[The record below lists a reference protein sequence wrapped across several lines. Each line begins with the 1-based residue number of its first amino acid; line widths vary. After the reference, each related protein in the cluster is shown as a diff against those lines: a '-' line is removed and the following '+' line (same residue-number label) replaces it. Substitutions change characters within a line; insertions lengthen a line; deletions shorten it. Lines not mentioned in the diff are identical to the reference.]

1 MTSQP
6 APGDR
11 PAPGDHSAALTIP
24 AAGVLFDCDG
34 VLVDSDA
41 SVLSAW
47 SRWSVAHGLDPEKV
61 GPMVHGRRAFD
72 TVALLIDEPDRAEA
86 YDAINTMEVDSAA
99 TVTAIPGALDLV
111 TSIPDGQWAVVTS
124 GNRILAAARLA
135 AAGIPQAGVAITA
148 DDVTDGKP
156 HPEGYRAAAAG
167 LGLDPALT
175 VVLEDAN
182 SGVLAARA
190 AGVGAVIGV
199 GERALETDAD
209 VVVTDLRGI
218 SWTGDGLRISQD
230 GLLRGSRG
238 TAAAGG

>member
-1 MTSQP
+1 
-6 APGDR
+6 
-11 PAPGDHSAALTIP
+11 
-24 AAGVLFDCDG
+24 
-34 VLVDSDA
+34 
-41 SVLSAW
+41 
-47 SRWSVAHGLDPEKV
+47 
-61 GPMVHGRRAFD
+61 
-72 TVALLIDEPDRAEA
+72 VALLIDEPGRAEA

-111 TSIPDGQWAVVTS
+111 NSIPGGQWAVVTS

-167 LGLDPALT
+167 LGLEPALT
-175 VVLEDAN
+175 VVLEDAT

-218 SWTGDGLRISQD
+218 NWTGEGLRISND
-230 GLLRGSRG
+230 GLLRGPIDSDG
-238 TAAAGG
+238 

>member
-1 MTSQP
+1 MIQQTADQV
-6 APGDR
+6 
-11 PAPGDHSAALTIP
+11 LIP

-47 SRWSVAHGLDPEKV
+47 SRWSVAHGLDPETV

-72 TVALLIDEPDRAEA
+72 TVALLIDEPGRAAA

-99 TVTAIPGALDLV
+99 TVTAIPGALELV
-111 TSIPDGQWAVVTS
+111 SSIAEDRWAVVTS

-135 AAGIPQAGVAITA
+135 AAGIPQAAVAITA

-218 SWTGDGLRISQD
+218 NWTGDGLRISRV
-230 GLLRGSRG
+230 GMLRGPL
-238 TAAAGG
+238 GGDSAPADSADR

>member
-1 MTSQP
+1 MIQQTT
-6 APGDR
+6 D
-11 PAPGDHSAALTIP
+11 DVLID

-47 SRWSVAHGLDPEKV
+47 SRWSVAYGLDPETV

-72 TVALLIDEPDRAEA
+72 TVALLIEEHGRTEA

-111 TSIPDGQWAVVTS
+111 SSMSDGHWAIVTS
-124 GNRILAAARLA
+124 GNRVLATARLK
-135 AAGIPQAGVAITA
+135 AAGIPLASVAITA
-148 DDVTDGKP
+148 DDVDDGKP
-156 HPEGYRAAAAG
+156 HPAGYRAAAAA

-175 VVLEDAN
+175 VVLEDAG
-182 SGVLAARA
+182 SGVLAARS
-190 AGVGAVIGV
+190 AGVSAVIGV

-209 VVVTDLRGI
+209 VVVTDLAGI
-218 SWTGDGLRISQD
+218 SWTGDGLRISRA
-230 GLLRGSRG
+230 GMLRGPQGERVG
-238 TAAAGG
+238 PAAADSTAG

>member
-86 YDAINTMEVDSAA
+86 YDAINTIEVDSAA

-135 AAGIPQAGVAITA
+135 AAGIPQAGVAVTA

-156 HPEGYRAAAAG
+156 HPEGYRTAAKLIG
-167 LGLDPALT
+167 LSPAQT
-175 VVLEDAN
+175 VVFEDAD
-182 SGVLAARA
+182 SGVIAARA
-190 AGVGAVIGV
+190 AGVSAVIGV
-199 GERALETDAD
+199 GVRALQTDAD
-209 VVVTDLRGI
+209 VVVMNLNGI
-218 SWTGDGLRISQD
+218 SWTGNGLAIDKRT
-230 GLLRGSRG
+230 LLRAPGDPAS
-238 TAAAGG
+238 

>member
-1 MTSQP
+1 MTSQT
-6 APGDR
+6 APGEQ
-11 PAPGDHSAALTIP
+11 PAEVTIP

-47 SRWSVAHGLDPEKV
+47 SRWSVTYGLDPETV

-72 TVALLIDEPDRAEA
+72 TVALLIDEPGRAEA
-86 YDAINTMEVDSAA
+86 YDAINTMEVESAA

-111 TSIPDGQWAVVTS
+111 TSMPAGRWAVVTS
-124 GNRILAAARLA
+124 GNRILAGARLA

-167 LGLDPALT
+167 LGLRPAVT
-175 VVLEDAN
+175 VVLEDAD
-182 SGVLAARA
+182 SGVQAARA

-218 SWTGDGLRISQD
+218 SWTGDGLRISPD
-230 GLLRGSRG
+230 GMLRGQRNGRFS
-238 TAAAGG
+238 